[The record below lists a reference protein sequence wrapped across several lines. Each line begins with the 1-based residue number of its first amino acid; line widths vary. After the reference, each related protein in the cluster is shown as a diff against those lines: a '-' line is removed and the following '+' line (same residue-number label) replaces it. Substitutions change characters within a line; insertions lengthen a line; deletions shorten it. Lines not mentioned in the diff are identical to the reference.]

1 MTLWPRTLVR
11 RSLPLVALTVVVFA
25 GCAAMRAR
33 YVESTQPDAA
43 TLLIWRNTRDNMQVY
58 GFQDAATCTGP
69 VNINGTQLI
78 APGEQKVVKL
88 TPDKE
93 LSFAIG
99 TYAGGECNLIV
110 SFTPSP
116 REVYRVTVTTDN
128 RGCQIALRR
137 IDGEHEVIEPSFRRR
152 T

>member
-1 MTLWPRTLVR
+1 
-11 RSLPLVALTVVVFA
+11 
-25 GCAAMRAR
+25 MRDR

-43 TLLIWRNTRDNMQVY
+43 TLVIWRNTRDNMQVY

-69 VNINGTQLI
+69 VNFNGTQLI
-78 APGEQKVVKL
+78 APGEQKVVKV

-99 TYAGGECNLIV
+99 AYAGGECNLIV

-116 REVYRVTVTTDN
+116 REVYRATVTTNN

-137 IDGEHEVIEPSFRRR
+137 IDGEREVIEPSFRRR
-152 T
+152 SFTRPWTESGSFCR